1 MFDSGVYWSGG
12 DFLEAFKENIVY
24 MCIAV
29 GHQIIKKASV
39 IKGKIYINNLH
50 HIFRSLVDSILADW
64 LSSLGNDHLT

>member
-1 MFDSGVYWSGG
+1 MSYGVNQHILTSYRVVCKLKAFAVVDSGVYWSGG

-50 HIFRSLVDSILADW
+50 E
-64 LSSLGNDHLT
+64 